1 MNYSSCLH
9 QWIKVISPNIVND
22 LYPFEEILW
31 NEKKFLGQ
39 GLKEFPPPTP
49 LLHFR
54 NQCACRS
61 TSYILVQAWSI
72 KFADSHLIQCKVR
85 CSSAA
90 TVFIYIVVLKFK
102 LTLSRNDHYFII
114 NLTWISTGLS
124 LFVLF
129 FSFFFFKLHSNTCD
143 YLYKL
148 IWIIYLPV
156 YNCSDSSQWVHCY
169 VSASWP
175 DSHWYQSH
183 NCFPSHWDVL
193 KLGYLTLSK

>member
-85 CSSAA
+85 CSYAA

-129 FSFFFFKLHSNTCD
+129 FLSFFSNCTQTLVITCINWYELFTSQFTTAQIQASECIVMFQHLGQTLIGTRVITVSLH
-143 YLYKL
+143 
-148 IWIIYLPV
+148 IEM
-156 YNCSDSSQWVHCY
+156 
-169 VSASWP
+169 
-175 DSHWYQSH
+175 
-183 NCFPSHWDVL
+183 F
-193 KLGYLTLSK
+193 